1 MVIIEPGSKF
11 ARVESSQNTLFGRYI
26 WSFLMRDSHAVFD
39 K

>member
-1 MVIIEPGSKF
+1 VIMEPGSKF
-11 ARVESSQNTLFGRYI
+11 ARLESQSKQAVLRSI